1 MSDIESIARQYWQ
14 AEESRDPDRIIDFF
28 TDDAEWRGPRG
39 TRLRGKSEIRGYYA
53 ASSITYPSVTVEVL
67 NVHGDSHKATLE
79 WHAVF
84 TDAQGR
90 RSTLTGAN
98 VMTREGDK
106 IASLV
111 TYHDPSELEMPSDGR
126 LIQPIAIANRFAGR
140 HVLITGAGSGIG
152 AATVRQFIA
161 EGGHVTGVDLDGD
174 GLAAVKAGLG
184 ADSDRFTTFIGD
196 VTDSATQN
204 AFLAEAVGPKGELDV
219 LVNNAAVFLL
229 SGLTATESDWRRT
242 LDVNLLAPAQL
253 VAQAATALAASR
265 AGSVVNI
272 ASIAGHVSQRDRW
285 TYNASKGG
293 VLSLTRCQALDLAD
307 SGVRVNSV
315 SPGYTW
321 TEVLDRGA
329 GGDRAKWDPIWGA
342 FSPLGRCAEPF
353 EVAAAIAFL
362 ASDSASYITG
372 TDLLVDGG
380 LAGMSPDGNATYE
393 FSS

>member
-1 MSDIESIARQYWQ
+1 MPDIESIARQYWQ
-14 AEESRDPDRIIDFF
+14 AEESRDLDRIIDFF

-39 TRLRGKSEIRGYYA
+39 VHLHGKSEIRRYYA
-53 ASSITYPSVTVEVL
+53 ASSLAYPGLEVEVL
-67 NVHGDSHKATLE
+67 GVQGDSQQAALE
-79 WHAVF
+79 WRALF
-84 TDAQGR
+84 TDPDGR
-90 RSTLTGAN
+90 QSTLSGVN
-98 VMTREGDK
+98 VMTRAGDR
-106 IASLV
+106 ISSLV
-111 TYHDPSELEMPSDGR
+111 TYHDPSELEGSSEGR
-126 LIQPIAIANRFAGR
+126 QIQSIAIAHRFAGR
-140 HVLITGAGSGIG
+140 RVLITGAGSGIG
-152 AATVRQFIA
+152 AATVRQFVA
-161 EGGHVTGVDLDGD
+161 EGALVTGVDCDPD
-174 GLAAVKAGLG
+174 GLDAVKASLG
-184 ADSDRFTTFIGD
+184 VDSDRFTPFVGD
-196 VTDSATQN
+196 VTDTASQK
-204 AFLAEAVGPKGELDV
+204 AFLAEAVGPDGELDV

-253 VAQAATALAASR
+253 VALAAGALAAST

-272 ASIAGHVSQRDRW
+272 ASISGHVSQRDRW

-342 FSPLGRCAEPF
+342 FNPLGRCAEPF

-380 LAGMSPDGNATYE
+380 LAGMCPDGNATFE